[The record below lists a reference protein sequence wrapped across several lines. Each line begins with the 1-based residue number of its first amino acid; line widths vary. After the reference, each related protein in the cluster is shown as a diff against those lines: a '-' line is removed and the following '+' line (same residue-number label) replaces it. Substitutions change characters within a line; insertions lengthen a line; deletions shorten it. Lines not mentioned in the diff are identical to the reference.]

1 MSRPSLLY
9 SLYLDSQTPN
19 RYRTMERGHS
29 GRKDLSVPRYG
40 RKLFCS
46 RQCIQIPIPVCL
58 NLICSLLVWMIIT
71 FQWMWDCYSSQPGGN
86 HVSDFVCAI
95 RVLVDLPLS
104 TSCWL
109 IILLLREIGFDF
121 VLIWM
126 FWACVK
132 RAVESGGS
140 TRNSREDL
148 YGSRN
153 YRGSNSSLND
163 GRFPFF
169 IEFIVWFVSTSYS
182 ACCLF
187 FCFFLSPTNF
197 STFFMFEFIF
207 VSLHLGLIWFIY
219 FIYLFFCLFSM

>member
-1 MSRPSLLY
+1 MHSNSYTSLPEFDLLSARMNDY
-9 SLYLDSQTPN
+9 HIDFSECETVTVVSQAEI
-19 RYRTMERGHS
+19 M
-29 GRKDLSVPRYG
+29 
-40 RKLFCS
+40 F
-46 RQCIQIPIPVCL
+46 
-58 NLICSLLVWMIIT
+58 LIL
-71 FQWMWDCYSSQPGGN
+71 
-86 HVSDFVCAI
+86 CAI

-169 IEFIVWFVSTSYS
+169 FLLNHRVVFVSTSYS

-187 FCFFLSPTNF
+187 FVFFLSPTNF

-207 VSLHLGLIWFIY
+207 VSLH
-219 FIYLFFCLFSM
+219 

>member
-1 MSRPSLLY
+1 
-9 SLYLDSQTPN
+9 
-19 RYRTMERGHS
+19 
-29 GRKDLSVPRYG
+29 
-40 RKLFCS
+40 
-46 RQCIQIPIPVCL
+46 
-58 NLICSLLVWMIIT
+58 
-71 FQWMWDCYSSQPGGN
+71 MWDCYSSQPGGN

-163 GRFPFF
+163 GRFPFLLNSSCGLSRLLIQLVCF
-169 IEFIVWFVSTSYS
+169 LFFSYHPQTSPPFSCLNSFLFLFTWVWFD
-182 ACCLF
+182 LF
-187 FCFFLSPTNF
+187 IL
-197 STFFMFEFIF
+197 
-207 VSLHLGLIWFIY
+207 FIY
-219 FIYLFFCLFSM
+219 FFVYFQCNSWLVRGVSHTVGAFRSQG